1 MLNKRK
7 ALIGYTVYAV
17 TKPIAKR
24 MMRSKARA
32 VPGGRLGALVAAL
45 GALVGG
51 LFFWRRRRVKAEESL
66 QD

>member
-7 ALIGYTVYAV
+7 ALIGYTVYTV

-24 MMRSKARA
+24 VMRAKARA
-32 VPGGRLGALVAAL
+32 VPGGARGALVAL

-51 LFFWRRRRVKAEESL
+51 LFFWRKRKSKTQDSL
-66 QD
+66 D

>member
-24 MMRSKARA
+24 VMRSKARV
-32 VPGGRLGALVAAL
+32 VPGGGRGALVAL
-45 GALVGG
+45 GALFGG
-51 LFFWRRRRVKAEESL
+51 LFFWRKRKSKA
-66 QD
+66 QDSPD